1 MSEFL
6 DQYKANCRAYVRRT
20 PYRLLRLLVAFAA
33 ALVLAPICAAAA
45 KLTGEPMVAV
55 VIGVVGAVGV
65 LAVWIL
71 IERAIQNRVETPEYP
86 AGPSAPA
93 NFDPGGGESPF
104 AGQPGSASQQAIV
117 MPELVHSGHRPAW
130 QAPSPAPAKSSSGG
144 CTIALVVVAGVMMLT
159 CCGGGVAVLAIGS
172 SVAGHVNGRVA
183 VHEDPLF
190 DLQRQQERQIDDLI
204 RRQQDQWREIDRDRQ
219 RIGQG
224 PGW

>member
-45 KLTGEPMVAV
+45 KLTGQPMVAV

-71 IERAIQNRVETPEYP
+71 IERAIQNRVERPEYD
-86 AGPSAPA
+86 AGPFAPA

-104 AGQPGSASQQAIV
+104 AGLPVSAPHQAIV
-117 MPELVHSGHRPAW
+117 MPELVNSGHLPAW
-130 QAPSPAPAKSSSGG
+130 QAPSPAPAKSSGG
-144 CTIALVVVAGVMMLT
+144 CTIALLVVAGVVMLS
-159 CCGGGVAVLAIGS
+159 CCGGGVAVFAVGAS
-172 SVAGHVNGRVA
+172 FAGHRNDRVA
-183 VHEDPLF
+183 MDEDPLF
-190 DLQRQQERQIDDLI
+190 DAQRQQERQIDDLI

-219 RIGQG
+219 RIGHG